1 MITISSCKNRV
12 FFELKK
18 ELLLFFTNKCSF
30 AISRALSR
38 YISKLREELRRLLF
52 IICIFF
58 LPVAAATAQKEKV
71 KNQPYADLK
80 WFHLGFH
87 VGLHAQ
93 DLILTNTGVATD
105 GETWYAEIP
114 SYSPGFSVGV
124 IGDMYLNPYFN
135 LRFTPTIHFGDKKFV
150 FRRPEMEGVEGTD
163 ENPVV
168 SMYSTSVRS
177 NYLTF
182 PLDVKYSAF
191 RVNNYRPYLIGGIY
205 GAFDLGRKKGNPILL
220 KGTDFGVEFGI
231 GCDIYL
237 PFFKLCPELKFSF
250 GLVDL
255 LEKDRGDLTDPDL
268 IKYPNS
274 LSKATS
280 RMVTL
285 TFNFE

>member
-1 MITISSCKNRV
+1 M
-12 FFELKK
+12 
-18 ELLLFFTNKCSF
+18 
-30 AISRALSR
+30 
-38 YISKLREELRRLLF
+38 RRLLF
-52 IICIFF
+52 IICVFF
-58 LPVAAATAQKEKV
+58 LSVTAVMAQKEKV

-93 DLILTNTGVATD
+93 DLILTNTGVATN

-135 LRFTPTIHFGDKKFV
+135 LRFTPTIHFA
-150 FRRPEMEGVEGTD
+150 EMEGVEGTD

-255 LEKDRGDLTDPDL
+255 LEKDRSDLTDPEL

>member
-1 MITISSCKNRV
+1 
-12 FFELKK
+12 
-18 ELLLFFTNKCSF
+18 
-30 AISRALSR
+30 
-38 YISKLREELRRLLF
+38 
-52 IICIFF
+52 
-58 LPVAAATAQKEKV
+58 
-71 KNQPYADLK
+71 
-80 WFHLGFH
+80 
-87 VGLHAQ
+87 
-93 DLILTNTGVATD
+93 
-105 GETWYAEIP
+105 
-114 SYSPGFSVGV
+114 
-124 IGDMYLNPYFN
+124 
-135 LRFTPTIHFGDKKFV
+135 
-150 FRRPEMEGVEGTD
+150 
-163 ENPVV
+163 
-168 SMYSTSVRS
+168 MYSTSVRS

-250 GLVDL
+250 GLVEL
-255 LEKDRGDLTDPDL
+255 LEKARSDLTDLEL

>member
-1 MITISSCKNRV
+1 M
-12 FFELKK
+12 
-18 ELLLFFTNKCSF
+18 
-30 AISRALSR
+30 
-38 YISKLREELRRLLF
+38 RRLLF
-52 IICIFF
+52 IICVFF
-58 LPVAAATAQKEKV
+58 LSVTAVMAQKEKV

-93 DLILTNTGVATD
+93 DLILTNTGVATN

-168 SMYSTSVRS
+168 SM
-177 NYLTF
+177 YLTF

-255 LEKDRGDLTDPDL
+255 LEKDRSDLTDLEL

>member
-1 MITISSCKNRV
+1 MNR
-12 FFELKK
+12 ELKRFVVAIC
-18 ELLLFFTNKCSF
+18 LLVLGC
-30 AISRALSR
+30 
-38 YISKLREELRRLLF
+38 
-52 IICIFF
+52 
-58 LPVAAATAQKEKV
+58 LPLTAQKERV

-80 WFHLGFH
+80 WLHLGFH

-93 DLILTNTGVATD
+93 DLLLTHSGVSTG
-105 GETWYAEIP
+105 GETWFAEIP

-124 IGDMYLNPYFN
+124 IGDMYMNPYFN
-135 LRFTPTIHFGDKKFV
+135 LRFSPTIHFGDKKFL
-150 FRRPEMEGVEGTD
+150 FREQATGEEFET
-163 ENPVV
+163 N
-168 SMYSTSVRS
+168 VRS
-177 NYLTF
+177 SYLSF

-191 RVNNYRPYLIGGIY
+191 RLNNYRPYLIAGIY
-205 GAFDLGRKKGNPILL
+205 GAFDIGRKKGNPILL
-220 KGTDFGVEFGI
+220 KSGDFGLEFGV

-255 LEKDRGDLTDPDL
+255 LQKDREDLVDREL
-268 IKYPNS
+268 IKYTDA